1 MSNNNQVISSQN
13 NTISAPHN
21 ILQNMPMAGHL
32 LTAPA
37 LSPVFTEFNEF
48 FDDVNQLVNKHF
60 KSNTEF
66 SNVLNDIFNDDDEL
80 PIIPDYSI
88 YDKFMNDELF
98 NVKGPYTYSHSF
110 SEFKGPNDISERR
123 EYCADNYSGK
133 ERIAVQ
139 RSIGDRGRTIITEK
153 KLNSS
158 NDDKN
163 TIDRLDGMKEED
175 IENFNEEW
183 KKYTGNNKI
192 YEDVGNIDNKEN
204 DEPRQDELR
213 HDELRQDELRHDE
226 LRRLTDTN
234 KKHNNLRHNNL
245 RRRLKNND
253 NRHRFLIN

>member
-1 MSNNNQVISSQN
+1 MSNNNHVISSQN

-32 LTAPA
+32 LTSPL
-37 LSPVFTEFNEF
+37 LSPVFSEFNEF

-60 KSNTEF
+60 KSNTAF
-66 SNVLNDIFNDDDEL
+66 GNALNNIFNDDDKL
-80 PIIPDYSI
+80 PIIPDYSM
-88 YDKFMNDELF
+88 YNKFMNDELF

-110 SEFKGPNDISERR
+110 SEFRGPNDISERR

-175 IENFNEEW
+175 VENFNEEW

-192 YEDVGNIDNKEN
+192 YEDVGNIDNKES
-204 DEPRQDELR
+204 
-213 HDELRQDELRHDE
+213 DELRQDE

-234 KKHNNLRHNNL
+234 KKHNNLKHNNLKHNNL

-253 NRHRFLIN
+253 NRPQFLIN

>member
-1 MSNNNQVISSQN
+1 MSNINQLISNKN

-32 LTAPA
+32 LTSPL
-37 LSPVFTEFNEF
+37 LSPVFSEFNEF

-60 KSNTEF
+60 KSNTAF
-66 SNVLNDIFNDDDEL
+66 GNALNNIFNDDDKL
-80 PIIPDYSI
+80 PIIPDYSM
-88 YDKFMNDELF
+88 YNKFMNDELF

-110 SEFKGPNDISERR
+110 SEFRGPNDISERH
-123 EYCADNYSGK
+123 EYRADNYSGK

-139 RSIGDRGRTIITEK
+139 RSIGERGRTIITEK

-175 IENFNEEW
+175 VENFNEEW

-192 YEDVGNIDNKEN
+192 YEDVGNIDNKES
-204 DEPRQDELR
+204 
-213 HDELRQDELRHDE
+213 DELRQDE

-234 KKHNNLRHNNL
+234 KKHNNLKHNNLKHNNL

-253 NRHRFLIN
+253 NRPQFLIN

>member
-1 MSNNNQVISSQN
+1 MSNNNHVISSQN

-32 LTAPA
+32 LTSPL
-37 LSPVFTEFNEF
+37 LSPVFSEFNEF

-60 KSNTEF
+60 KSNTAF
-66 SNVLNDIFNDDDEL
+66 GNALNNIFNDDDKL
-80 PIIPDYSI
+80 PIIPDYSM
-88 YDKFMNDELF
+88 YNKFMNDELF

-110 SEFKGPNDISERR
+110 SEFRGPNDISERH

-139 RSIGDRGRTIITEK
+139 RSIGERGRTIITEK

-158 NDDKN
+158 DNDKN

-175 IENFNEEW
+175 VENFNEEW

-192 YEDVGNIDNKEN
+192 YEDVGNIDNKES
-204 DEPRQDELR
+204 
-213 HDELRQDELRHDE
+213 DELRQDEFRQDE
-226 LRRLTDTN
+226 LRRLTHSN
-234 KKHNNLRHNNL
+234 KRHNNLRHNNLKHNNL

-253 NRHRFLIN
+253 NIPQFLIN

>member
-1 MSNNNQVISSQN
+1 MSNNNHVISSQN
-13 NTISAPHN
+13 NTISTPHN

-32 LTAPA
+32 LTSPL
-37 LSPVFTEFNEF
+37 LSPVFSEFNEF
-48 FDDVNQLVNKHF
+48 FDDVNQIVNKHF
-60 KSNTEF
+60 KGNTAF
-66 SNVLNDIFNDDDEL
+66 SNALNNIFNDDDKL
-80 PIIPDYSI
+80 PIIPDYSM

-110 SEFKGPNDISERR
+110 SEFRGPNDISERR

-139 RSIGDRGRTIITEK
+139 RNIGERGRTIITEK
-153 KLNSS
+153 NLNSS

-175 IENFNEEW
+175 VENFNKEW

-192 YEDVGNIDNKEN
+192 YKDVGNNNNSPTNQKNTQILKSIKS
-204 DEPRQDELR
+204 PK
-213 HDELRQDELRHDE
+213 DE

-245 RRRLKNND
+245 RQRLKNND
-253 NRHRFLIN
+253 KRTRFLIN